1 MSCIPCPM
9 ARERDISAAH
19 RNYPRQFG
27 GGISRILH
35 VLRRKQWVEDF
46 CYVALGPRAVNHLT
60 SPHRRGGGA
69 GPLALYKPPPTT
81 RGGGSAPRTRRR
93 PPPRGPTRPRTNT

>member
-1 MSCIPCPM
+1 MT
-9 ARERDISAAH
+9 RERDISAAH

-60 SPHRRGGGA
+60 SPHRRGAAHGS
-69 GPLALYKPPPTT
+69 LAIHSPRQT
-81 RGGGSAPRTRRR
+81 GGGNEPYAVAVRSTGAQH
-93 PPPRGPTRPRTNT
+93 

>member
-1 MSCIPCPM
+1 M

-46 CYVALGPRAVNHLT
+46 CYVALDRAPSIISPRHT
-60 SPHRRGGGA
+60 GGVLRTAHWLYTVPAKRA
-69 GPLALYKPPPTT
+69 GQLAL
-81 RGGGSAPRTRRR
+81 RSSRAQH
-93 PPPRGPTRPRTNT
+93 